1 MFSNRRNSGNSRPP
15 SPGRRSI
22 DLGQLRRMLALTS
35 PYRTQLLVGIVAIAV
50 ASLLGLALPLLAR
63 DLFNRAFEAERV
75 LPEITDLNRI
85 TLVLLAIFLVQAV
98 FNFLRVYLLGL
109 VGEGVVAD
117 LRKLLYGHLLG
128 LSVPFFDRRK
138 TGEITSRLTADV
150 ATVQAAVSQGL
161 AQLVSQSVTLLGA
174 SVVLLVLNA
183 RLTLVMLAVVPPVI
197 VAGALFGRRLRRI
210 STRFQD
216 RVAEA
221 NADAEE
227 ALGGIRVVKSFTA
240 EDLERKRYARSID
253 ESFGLGRSRAVAR
266 ALFVPS
272 IILALFAGIALV
284 LWYGGRQVLLGALAP
299 GDLVAFLFL
308 MLFVAGSLGTFTGL
322 YSQLQ
327 EAIGASQRIFEL
339 LDVAGEAMS
348 GEGLSGEADST
359 AAVSGADVSRES
371 PSAAGTEVSPRRDI
385 RGRVEFHG
393 VSFAYGDRG
402 DALVLEQVD
411 LLAQPG
417 EVIALVGP
425 SGAGK
430 STLVSLLPR
439 FYEPLA
445 GRITLDG
452 HDLSDLE
459 LPELRSQIAMV
470 PQETHLFSGTV
481 SENIR
486 YGKPAADDREVV
498 EAARAANADGF
509 VSEFPEGYGT
519 LVGERGVKLSGG
531 QRQRLAIARALLK
544 DPRILILDE
553 ATSSLDSESEA
564 LIQTALERLMIGRTT
579 FVIAHRLAT
588 VLSAD
593 RIVVL
598 DRGRIVQ
605 QGPHAALLA
614 QGGLYRE
621 LYLRQFDVES
631 LTER

>member
-1 MFSNRRNSGNSRPP
+1 LRAGKGYR
-15 SPGRRSI
+15 RRSDRVVDYPVFRSRGSSGSPTPLAPV
-22 DLGQLRRMLALTS
+22 DLNQLRRLFALTA
-35 PYRTQLLVGIVAIAV
+35 PYRAPLLVGMAAV
-50 ASLLGLALPLLAR
+50 AVAGLLGLALPLLAR
-63 DLFNRAFEAERV
+63 DLFNRAFEARGA
-75 LPEITDLNRI
+75 LPRMEDLSRI
-85 TLVLLAIFLVQAV
+85 TLLLVGIFLVQSL

-117 LRKLLYGHLLG
+117 LRKRLYGHLLD
-128 LSVPFFDRRK
+128 LPVPFFDARK

-174 SVVLLVLNA
+174 SVVLLVLNV
-183 RLTLVMLAVVPPVI
+183 RLTLVMLAVIPPVI

-227 ALGGIRVVKSFTA
+227 ALSGIRVVKSFTA
-240 EDLERKRYARSID
+240 EELERERYARAID
-253 ESFGLGRSRAVAR
+253 DSFKLGRSRAVAR

-272 IILALFAGIALV
+272 IILALFTGVAVV

-299 GDLVAFLFL
+299 GDLVAFLML
-308 MLFVAGSLGTFTGL
+308 MLFVAGSVGTFTGL

-327 EAIGASQRIFEL
+327 EAIGASRRIFEL
-339 LDVAGEAMS
+339 FDVTGE
-348 GEGLSGEADST
+348 
-359 AAVSGADVSRES
+359 
-371 PSAAGTEVSPRRDI
+371 PAAGDRSLDGRRA
-385 RGRVEFHG
+385 RGRVEFQG
-393 VSFAYGDRG
+393 VSFGYGDRG
-402 DALVLEQVD
+402 GLVLERID
-411 LLAQPG
+411 LTAEPG
-417 EVIALVGP
+417 QTIALVGP

-439 FYEPLA
+439 FYEPVA
-445 GRITLDG
+445 GRIAIDG
-452 HDLSDLE
+452 RDLRE
-459 LPELRSQIAMV
+459 MQLPELRSLLAMV

-481 SENIR
+481 AENIR
-486 YGKPAADDREVV
+486 YGRPGASEDETV
-498 EAARAANADGF
+498 EAARAANAHDF
-509 VSEFPEGYGT
+509 VSAFPDGYEMV
-519 LVGERGVKLSGG
+519 VGERGVKLSGG
-531 QRQRLAIARALLK
+531 QRQRLAIARALLR

-564 LIQTALERLMIGRTT
+564 LVQAALERLMSGRTT

-598 DRGRIVQ
+598 DRGRIVG
-605 QGPHAALLA
+605 QGTHSSLLA

-621 LYLRQFDVES
+621 LYRRQFDVAS
-631 LTER
+631 ITGD